1 MKFPELLDF
10 IVQTEKYIF
19 APIRFIEYLCFLLN
33 PEDMTIS
40 LSDKKKEEKIKL
52 VCSQILKH
60 ESPIIRT
67 VAKFL
72 GKFSSS
78 FLAAHCGKVH

>member
-1 MKFPELLDF
+1 MKFLELLDF

-40 LSDKKKEEKIKL
+40 LSDKKKKRL
-52 VCSQILKH
+52 NWY
-60 ESPIIRT
+60 
-67 VAKFL
+67 
-72 GKFSSS
+72 
-78 FLAAHCGKVH
+78 AHKY